1 MRCQVCLL
9 CPSDGIHSFL
19 PQRPKSSLNRYFVD
33 YCTLGYAI
41 SIKRVCKL
49 WFPEDL
55 LGYTECPVKNDTNMS
70 ELYNIEITHLFQK
83 YYTILEF
90 AIRHACTINTL

>member
-1 MRCQVCLL
+1 MEYILFFHNVQN
-9 CPSDGIHSFL
+9 L
-19 PQRPKSSLNRYFVD
+19 PLIVILSTTAHWD
-33 YCTLGYAI
+33 TI

-55 LGYTECPVKNDTNMS
+55 LGCTECPEKNDTNKS
-70 ELYNIEITHLFQK
+70 EFYNIQITHLFQK
-83 YYTILEF
+83 YNTILEF